1 MPVIAR
7 TITAKGVEK
16 KVKPADG
23 KRFSLAELQK
33 HVGGYVRL
41 IAIKDGEDRAL
52 MYVDEDGNPK
62 NLPINRTATKFF
74 MRTGGEYPIVGT
86 VLIVAPGQS

>member
-1 MPVIAR
+1 MPVTAR

-23 KRFSLAELQK
+23 KRFSLEELQK
-33 HVGGYVRL
+33 HVGGYVTL
-41 IAIKDGEDRAL
+41 IAIKDGADRAL
-52 MYVDEDGNPK
+52 MYVDEDGTPK
-62 NLPINRTATKFF
+62 KLPINRTATKLF
-74 MRTGGEYPIVGT
+74 MRSGGQYPIVGK